1 MLGARRGLAKQAK
14 FGKKQAKQSADTGG
28 AKQAMYDRI
37 VKALEARPPPR
48 PNHPPEVLAERK
60 KIVDLYHKMRQ
71 KEHNAFMKD
80 LGHNGKLKWAAVDAL
95 PSEELREEALTI
107 DERPFPAHRR
117 IFTWTPPTK
126 LLPKHSNRPE
136 SLE

>member
-37 VKALEARPPPR
+37 VKALEARPPPK
-48 PNHPPEVLAERK
+48 PKHPPEVLAERK
-60 KIVDLYHKMRQ
+60 KIVDLYHQMRQ

-80 LGHNGKLKWAAVDAL
+80 LGQKGRLRQAAEDAL
-95 PSEELREEALTI
+95 PTQELRDEANI
-107 DERPFPAHRR
+107 EDDRPFPAHRR
-117 IFTWTPPTK
+117 IFTWTPPTR
-126 LLPKHSNRPE
+126 LLPRHSNRPE